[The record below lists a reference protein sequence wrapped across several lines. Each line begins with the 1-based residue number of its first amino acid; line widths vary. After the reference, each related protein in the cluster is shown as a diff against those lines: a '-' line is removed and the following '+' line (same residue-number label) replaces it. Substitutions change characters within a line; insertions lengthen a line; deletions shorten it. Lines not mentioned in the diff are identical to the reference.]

1 MATASGMVSSNAET
15 ESGGAMQLP
24 LWRAVL
30 DLAGILLILFLVAGI
45 MLWLAFKM
53 RLILITH

>member
-30 DLAGILLILFLVAGI
+30 GLAGILLILFLVAGI